1 MQKETATMKVMVT
14 PREHIWPEIT
24 ADQMQRLRAAGAT
37 EVVVAHDHET
47 RVREI
52 RDCDALIGI
61 IDEDMLEHAGQLRWM
76 QSLSSGVDMFLFPAF
91 VESDIVL
98 TSEKGLVG
106 EHLADHAFGLLL
118 SLTRSIAWATRLRRW
133 DHRLDMRLVNRE
145 LTGMTAGLIGLGGT
159 GVAVAKRAHA
169 FGMTCL
175 AIDPDVSTAPD
186 GVELLGGPE
195 NLIDMAGR
203 SDVIFVCCPKTSET
217 VGMVNA
223 DVIAAMPPGGYLIN
237 VTRGGIVDEI
247 ALLNAIESGHLT
259 GAGLDVTAEE
269 PLPADSPLWEHNR
282 IIITPHT
289 AGASQHRVG
298 RIIDRVITNLQ
309 HLTNGEPLEGVI
321 DKRKGY

>member
-1 MQKETATMKVMVT
+1 MKVMVT

-24 ADQMQRLRAAGAT
+24 AEQMERLKAAGAT
-37 EVVVAHDHET
+37 EVVVAHDRET

-61 IDEDMLEHAGQLRWM
+61 IDEEMLENAGQLRWM

-106 EHLADHAFGLLL
+106 AHLADHAFGLLL
-118 SLTRSIAWATRLRRW
+118 ALTRSIAWATRLRSW
-133 DHRLDMRLVNRE
+133 DHRLEMRLVNRE

-159 GVAVAKRAHA
+159 GVAVAQRARA
-169 FGMTCL
+169 FGMHCL
-175 AIDPDVSTAPD
+175 AIDPDVTDAPD

-195 NLIDMAGR
+195 HLIEMARR
-203 SDVIFVCCPKTSET
+203 SDILFVCCPKTNET
-217 VGMVNA
+217 LGMVNA
-223 DVIAAMPPGGYLIN
+223 QVLSAMPAGGYLVN
-237 VTRGGIVDEI
+237 VTRGGIVDEA
-247 ALLNAIESGHLT
+247 ALVDAIVSGHLT

-269 PLPADSPLWEHNR
+269 PLPANSPLWVHDQ

-289 AGASQHRVG
+289 AGASQHRIG

-309 HLTNGEPLEGVI
+309 NLTNGEPLEGVI